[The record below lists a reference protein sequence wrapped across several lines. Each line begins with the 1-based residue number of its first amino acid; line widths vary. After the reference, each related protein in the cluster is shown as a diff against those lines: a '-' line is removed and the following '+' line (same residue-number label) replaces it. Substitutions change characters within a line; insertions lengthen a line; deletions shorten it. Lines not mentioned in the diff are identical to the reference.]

1 MTAWTESYLFGIVLS
16 IFAFAL
22 GVFLNRKTRLPLF
35 NPLLVATA
43 LVILVLSLLRIPLD
57 NYRKGAKFISVFL
70 APATAAL
77 AVSIYNQRRIL
88 QKYFAPVLI
97 GCLMGSLASMG
108 SAYLLCKA
116 FGLED
121 ALVATMLP
129 KSVTTAIS
137 MDVAAE
143 LGGIAALTGAIVIL
157 TGIAGNL
164 LAETVCK
171 VFHITDPIAKGV
183 GIGTSAHAVGT
194 SKALQMGEVEGAMS
208 GLSIAVAGVLTA
220 VLCPVFVNFIG

>member
-1 MTAWTESYLFGIVLS
+1 MMAWTESYLFGIVLS

-88 QKYFAPVLI
+88 QKYFAPVLT

-129 KSVTTAIS
+129 KSVTTPIAMAVS
-137 MDVAAE
+137 E
-143 LGGIAALTGAIVIL
+143 TLGGIVPVTVAAVIL
-157 TGIAGNL
+157 TGILGAMIAPL
-164 LAETVCK
+164 LIK
-171 VFHITDPIAKGV
+171 IFHVTDPIAQGV
-183 GIGTSAHAVGT
+183 AIGTCSHAIGT
-194 SKALQMGEVEGAMS
+194 TKAMELGELQGAMS
-208 GLSIAVAGVLTA
+208 SIAIGVSGLMT
-220 VLCPVFVNFIG
+220 VLISLFL

>member
-43 LVILVLSLLRIPLD
+43 LVILVLSLLHIPLD

-129 KSVTTAIS
+129 KSVTTP
-137 MDVAAE
+137 
-143 LGGIAALTGAIVIL
+143 IAMAVS
-157 TGIAGNL
+157 
-164 LAETVCK
+164 ET
-171 VFHITDPIAKGV
+171 FHVTDPIAQGV
-183 GIGTSAHAVGT
+183 AIGTCSHAIGT
-194 SKALQMGEVEGAMS
+194 TKAMELGELQGAMS
-208 GLSIAVAGVLTA
+208 SIAIGVAGLMTVLIS
-220 VLCPVFVNFIG
+220 LFL

>member
-77 AVSIYNQRRIL
+77 AVSVYNQRRIL

-129 KSVTTAIS
+129 KSVTTPIAMAVS
-137 MDVAAE
+137 E
-143 LGGIAALTGAIVIL
+143 TLGGIVPVTVAAVIL
-157 TGIAGNL
+157 TGILGAMIAPL
-164 LAETVCK
+164 LIKT
-171 VFHITDPIAKGV
+171 FHVTDPIAQGV
-183 GIGTSAHAVGT
+183 AIGTCSHAIGT
-194 SKALQMGEVEGAMS
+194 TKAMELGELQGAMS
-208 GLSIAVAGVLTA
+208 SIAIGVAGLMTVLIS
-220 VLCPVFVNFIG
+220 LFL

>member
-129 KSVTTAIS
+129 KSVTTPIAMAVS
-137 MDVAAE
+137 E
-143 LGGIAALTGAIVIL
+143 TLGGIVPVTVAAVIL
-157 TGIAGNL
+157 TGILGAPL
-164 LAETVCK
+164 LIK
-171 VFHITDPIAKGV
+171 IFHVTDPIAQGV
-183 GIGTSAHAVGT
+183 AIGTCSHAIGT
-194 SKALQMGEVEGAMS
+194 TKAMELGELQGAMS
-208 GLSIAVAGVLTA
+208 SIAIGVAGLMTVLIS
-220 VLCPVFVNFIG
+220 LFL

>member
-129 KSVTTAIS
+129 KSVTTPIAMAVS
-137 MDVAAE
+137 E
-143 LGGIAALTGAIVIL
+143 TLGGIVPVTVAAVIL
-157 TGIAGNL
+157 TGILGAMIAPL
-164 LAETVCK
+164 LIK
-171 VFHITDPIAKGV
+171 IFHVTDPIAQGV
-183 GIGTSAHAVGT
+183 AIGTT
-194 SKALQMGEVEGAMS
+194 KAMELGELQGAMS
-208 GLSIAVAGVLTA
+208 SIAIGVAGLMTVLIS
-220 VLCPVFVNFIG
+220 LFL

>member
-129 KSVTTAIS
+129 KSVA
-137 MDVAAE
+137 
-143 LGGIAALTGAIVIL
+143 VIL
-157 TGIAGNL
+157 TGILGAMIAPL
-164 LAETVCK
+164 LIK
-171 VFHITDPIAKGV
+171 IFHVTDPIAQGV
-183 GIGTSAHAVGT
+183 AIGTCSHAIGT
-194 SKALQMGEVEGAMS
+194 TKAMELGELQGAMS
-208 GLSIAVAGVLTA
+208 SIAIGVAGLMTVLIS
-220 VLCPVFVNFIG
+220 LFL

>member
-108 SAYLLCKA
+108 SAHLLCKA

-129 KSVTTAIS
+129 KSVTTPIAMAVS
-137 MDVAAE
+137 E
-143 LGGIAALTGAIVIL
+143 TLGGIVPVTVAAVIL
-157 TGIAGNL
+157 TGILGAMIAPL
-164 LAETVCK
+164 LIK
-171 VFHITDPIAKGV
+171 IFHVTDPIAQGV
-183 GIGTSAHAVGT
+183 AIGTCSHAIGT
-194 SKALQMGEVEGAMS
+194 TKAMELGELQGAMS
-208 GLSIAVAGVLTA
+208 SIAIGVAGLMTVLIS
-220 VLCPVFVNFIG
+220 LFL

>member
-108 SAYLLCKA
+108 SVYLLCKA

-129 KSVTTAIS
+129 KSVTTPIAMAVS
-137 MDVAAE
+137 E
-143 LGGIAALTGAIVIL
+143 TLGGIVPVTVAAVIL
-157 TGIAGNL
+157 TGILGAMIAPL
-164 LAETVCK
+164 LIK
-171 VFHITDPIAKGV
+171 IFHVTDPIAQGV
-183 GIGTSAHAVGT
+183 AIGTCSHAIGT
-194 SKALQMGEVEGAMS
+194 TKAMELGELQGAMS
-208 GLSIAVAGVLTA
+208 SIAIGVAGLMTVLIS
-220 VLCPVFVNFIG
+220 LFL

>member
-129 KSVTTAIS
+129 KSVTTAIGMPLAES
-137 MDVAAE
+137 M
-143 LGGIAALTGAIVIL
+143 GGYPSITAVIIMLTGVV
-157 TGIAGNL
+157 GNMCAPGFLKL
-164 LAETVCK
+164 LR
-171 VFHITDPIAKGV
+171 ITSPLARGV
-183 GIGTSAHAVGT
+183 AIGTSSHALGT
-194 SKALQMGEVEGAMS
+194 TKALEMGEIEGAMS
-208 GLSIAVAGVLTA
+208 SLSIAVAGLMTVIA
-220 VLCPVFVNFIG
+220 ASIFAGAI

>member
-88 QKYFAPVLI
+88 QKYFTPVLI
-97 GCLMGSLASMG
+97 GCLMGSLSSMG

-129 KSVTTAIS
+129 KSVTTPIAMAVS
-137 MDVAAE
+137 E
-143 LGGIAALTGAIVIL
+143 TLGGIVPVTVAAVIL
-157 TGIAGNL
+157 TGILGAMIAPL
-164 LAETVCK
+164 LIK
-171 VFHITDPIAKGV
+171 IFHVTDPIAQGV
-183 GIGTSAHAVGT
+183 AIGTCSHAIGT
-194 SKALQMGEVEGAMS
+194 TKAMELGELQGAMS
-208 GLSIAVAGVLTA
+208 SIAIGVAGLMTVLIS
-220 VLCPVFVNFIG
+220 LFL

>member
-129 KSVTTAIS
+129 KSVTTPIAMAVS
-137 MDVAAE
+137 E
-143 LGGIAALTGAIVIL
+143 TLGGIVPVTVAAVIL
-157 TGIAGNL
+157 TGILGAMIAPL
-164 LAETVCK
+164 LIK
-171 VFHITDPIAKGV
+171 IFHVTDPIAQGV
-183 GIGTSAHAVGT
+183 AIGTCSHAVGT
-194 SKALQMGEVEGAMS
+194 TKALEMGELEGAMS
-208 GLSIAVAGVLTA
+208 GVSIAVSGLLTTAIVVIAG
-220 VLCPVFVNFIG
+220 CFV